1 MSDYLK
7 VIASILITVI
17 MALMLS
23 KQNQEISLLLT
34 LCVSCLV
41 IAIMVSY
48 LQPIINFA
56 ERLIAIG
63 NLNKELLALLFRVV
77 GVCLLSQIT
86 GFVCADAGNQTLNKV
101 LQIMT
106 SVIILYISLP
116 MLEELVS
123 LIEKVMGDI

>member
-17 MALMLS
+17 MALILS

-41 IAIMVSY
+41 ITIMVSY

-56 ERLIAIG
+56 ERLIVIG
-63 NLNKELLALLFRVV
+63 NLNKELLDLLFRVV

-106 SVIILYISLP
+106 SVVILYISLP

>member
-41 IAIMVSY
+41 ITIMVSY

-56 ERLIAIG
+56 ERLIVIG
-63 NLNKELLALLFRVV
+63 NLNKELLDLLFRVV
-77 GVCLLSQIT
+77 GVCLLSQIA

-106 SVIILYISLP
+106 SVVILYISLP